1 MDGIRFV
8 DTTIRDGHQSLWA
21 ENMTTGMMLPVAEAM
36 DRAGFDAIELIS
48 SSHLKKCVRELK
60 EDPWARV
67 KLVSQRI
74 KNTPLRLNAGR
85 FSAFDITPRSM
96 YRLFMERMAAN
107 GIREARISEEWNELE
122 GWEWK
127 TKVSRDVGINPVLN
141 IIYSVS
147 PKHTDEY
154 FAERTRQAASLK
166 VNRLCLKDPGGLL
179 TPERVQTLVP
189 IVFANAN
196 GIPVELHTHCTT
208 GLGPLCCLEAVKLG
222 IKIVNTAL
230 PPLAD
235 GSSNPSLF
243 NVAKNLRALGY
254 QTLIDE
260 DLLKPV
266 SEHFTYIAKREGFP
280 IGAPVE
286 YDYSQY
292 QHQVPGGMISNLR
305 FQLKKVGLENKI
317 DQALEETMQVRAELG
332 YPIMVT
338 PLSQF
343 VGSQAAINV
352 IVGERYKEV
361 TDQIIQYALGYWG
374 KEGAELMAPEVK
386 AKILDRPRAKE
397 WAERPPPEPSVAR
410 AAQKNE
416 RREYFRRRL
425 SPALESRCKRNR
437 RNESRRRAQRISD
450 REPAVGKTDRCIEPD
465 ARIIAKSSFKKA
477 RCVVSLNRSTSA
489 GLIPARIER
498 ASRTSPLRSR
508 TRITN
513 TTNHGPLL
521 LHRRRHRCIHRR
533 RPWRLRRSLAQN
545 QNLGR
550 HAQHLRSR
558 RALSNVSCPGTFRR
572 RLGDSPLARSKSKRR
587 RLVLSSSASSSS
599 PAASIC

>member
-1 MDGIRFV
+1 VSTEGITFV

-21 ENMTTGMMLPVAEAM
+21 ENMTTGMMLPVAERM
-36 DRAGFDAIELIS
+36 DQAGFDAIELIS

-67 KLVSQRI
+67 RLMSQRI
-74 KNTPLRLNAGR
+74 TRTPLRLNAGR
-85 FSAFDITPRSM
+85 FSAFDITPKSM

-122 GWEWK
+122 GWTWK
-127 TKVSRDVGINPVLN
+127 VQVSRDVGINPVINL
-141 IIYSVS
+141 IYSVS

-154 FAERTRQAASLK
+154 FAQRTRDAASLK

-179 TPERVQTLVP
+179 TPDRVKTLVP
-189 IVFANAN
+189 IIFQNAN

-222 IKIVNTAL
+222 IRIVNTAL

-254 QTLIDE
+254 ETLIDE
-260 DLLKPV
+260 ELLKPV

-305 FQLKKVGLENKI
+305 FQLRKVGMEQKI

-374 KEGAELMAPEVK
+374 REGAELLDPQVK

-397 WAERPPPEPSVAR
+397 WAQWQPPEPTIPEIRKKMNAEGVSDEELLLRWNLSVEEIATMQAAGAPKEYLTAR
-410 AAQKNE
+410 QPLVNLLDE
-416 RREYFRRRL
+416 L
-425 SPALESRCKRNR
+425 SKRNQYR
-437 RNESRRRAQRISD
+437 QIVVQKGEMVISLQR
-450 REPAVGKTDRCIEPD
+450 G
-465 ARIIAKSSFKKA
+465 
-477 RCVVSLNRSTSA
+477 TSA
-489 GLIPARIER
+489 
-498 ASRTSPLRSR
+498 
-508 TRITN
+508 
-513 TTNHGPLL
+513 
-521 LHRRRHRCIHRR
+521 
-533 RPWRLRRSLAQN
+533 
-545 QNLGR
+545 
-550 HAQHLRSR
+550 
-558 RALSNVSCPGTFRR
+558 
-572 RLGDSPLARSKSKRR
+572 
-587 RLVLSSSASSSS
+587 
-599 PAASIC
+599 

>member
-1 MDGIRFV
+1 MSTDGIKFV

-67 KLVSQRI
+67 KLMSQRI
-74 KNTPLRLNAGR
+74 THTPLRLNAGR
-85 FSAFDITPRSM
+85 FSAFDLTPRSM

-122 GWEWK
+122 GWKWK
-127 TKVSRDVGINPVLN
+127 TQVSRDVGINPVPN

-154 FAERTRQAASLK
+154 FAQRTRDAASLK

-179 TPERVQTLVP
+179 TPERVKTLVP
-189 IVFANAN
+189 IMFQNAN
-196 GIPVELHTHCTT
+196 GIEIELHTHCTT

-254 QTLIDE
+254 KTLIDE
-260 DLLKPV
+260 ELLKPV
-266 SEHFTYIAKREGFP
+266 SDHFTIIAKREGFP

-305 FQLKKVGLENKI
+305 HQLRKVGLEQKI

-374 KEGAELMAPEVK
+374 REGAELMEPAVK

-397 WAERPPPEPSVAR
+397 WAQRQPPEPTVQELRKKMNAEGVSDEEFLLRWNLNVDEIATMRAVGAPKEYITAR
-410 AAQKNE
+410 QPLVNLIDA
-416 RREYFRRRL
+416 L
-425 SPALESRCKRNR
+425 SKRNDYR
-437 RNESRRRAQRISD
+437 QIIVQKGATVISLQ
-450 REPAVGKTDRCIEPD
+450 K
-465 ARIIAKSSFKKA
+465 
-477 RCVVSLNRSTSA
+477 
-489 GLIPARIER
+489 
-498 ASRTSPLRSR
+498 
-508 TRITN
+508 
-513 TTNHGPLL
+513 
-521 LHRRRHRCIHRR
+521 
-533 RPWRLRRSLAQN
+533 
-545 QNLGR
+545 
-550 HAQHLRSR
+550 
-558 RALSNVSCPGTFRR
+558 
-572 RLGDSPLARSKSKRR
+572 
-587 RLVLSSSASSSS
+587 SAS
-599 PAASIC
+599 A

>member
-1 MDGIRFV
+1 MSTDGIKFV

-67 KLVSQRI
+67 KLMSQRI
-74 KNTPLRLNAGR
+74 THTPLRLNAGR
-85 FSAFDITPRSM
+85 FSAFDLTPRSM

-122 GWEWK
+122 GWTWK
-127 TKVSRDVGINPVLN
+127 TQVSRDVGINPVLN

-154 FAERTRQAASLK
+154 FAQRTRDAASLE

-179 TPERVQTLVP
+179 TPERVKTLVP
-189 IVFANAN
+189 IMFQNAN
-196 GIPVELHTHCTT
+196 GIEIELHTHCTT

-254 QTLIDE
+254 KTLVDE
-260 DLLKPV
+260 ELLRPV
-266 SEHFTYIAKREGFP
+266 SDHFTFIAKREGFP

-305 FQLKKVGLENKI
+305 HQLRKVGLEQKI

-374 KEGAELMAPEVK
+374 REGAELMDPGVK
-386 AKILDRPRAKE
+386 TKILDRPRAKE
-397 WAERPPPEPSVAR
+397 WAKRQPPEPTVQELRKKMNAEGVSDEEFLLRWNLNVDEIETMR
-410 AAQKNE
+410 AAGAPK
-416 RREYFRRRL
+416 EYITARQPLVNLIDAL
-425 SPALESRCKRNR
+425 SKRNDYR
-437 RNESRRRAQRISD
+437 QIVIQKGGTVISLQKGA
-450 REPAVGKTDRCIEPD
+450 PA
-465 ARIIAKSSFKKA
+465 S
-477 RCVVSLNRSTSA
+477 
-489 GLIPARIER
+489 
-498 ASRTSPLRSR
+498 
-508 TRITN
+508 
-513 TTNHGPLL
+513 
-521 LHRRRHRCIHRR
+521 
-533 RPWRLRRSLAQN
+533 
-545 QNLGR
+545 
-550 HAQHLRSR
+550 
-558 RALSNVSCPGTFRR
+558 
-572 RLGDSPLARSKSKRR
+572 
-587 RLVLSSSASSSS
+587 
-599 PAASIC
+599 

>member
-1 MDGIRFV
+1 MDGIKFV

-67 KLVSQRI
+67 KLMSQRI
-74 KNTPLRLNAGR
+74 THTPLRLNAGR
-85 FSAFDITPRSM
+85 FSAFDLTPRSM

-122 GWEWK
+122 GWKWK
-127 TKVSRDVGINPVLN
+127 TQVSRDVGINAVPN

-154 FAERTRQAASLK
+154 FAQRTRDAASLK

-179 TPERVQTLVP
+179 TPERVKTLVP
-189 IVFANAN
+189 IMFQNAN
-196 GIPVELHTHCTT
+196 GIEIELHTHCTT

-254 QTLIDE
+254 KTLIDE
-260 DLLKPV
+260 ELLKPV
-266 SEHFTYIAKREGFP
+266 SDHFTIIAKREGFP

-305 FQLKKVGLENKI
+305 HQLRKVGLEQKI

-374 KEGAELMAPEVK
+374 REGAELMEPAVK

-397 WAERPPPEPSVAR
+397 WAERQPPEPTVQQLRKKMNAEGVSDEEFLLRWNLNVDEIATMR
-410 AAQKNE
+410 AAGAPK
-416 RREYFRRRL
+416 EYLTARQPLVNLIDAL
-425 SPALESRCKRNR
+425 SR
-437 RNESRRRAQRISD
+437 RNDYRQIVIQKGATVISLQK
-450 REPAVGKTDRCIEPD
+450 G
-465 ARIIAKSSFKKA
+465 
-477 RCVVSLNRSTSA
+477 TSA
-489 GLIPARIER
+489 
-498 ASRTSPLRSR
+498 
-508 TRITN
+508 
-513 TTNHGPLL
+513 
-521 LHRRRHRCIHRR
+521 
-533 RPWRLRRSLAQN
+533 
-545 QNLGR
+545 
-550 HAQHLRSR
+550 
-558 RALSNVSCPGTFRR
+558 
-572 RLGDSPLARSKSKRR
+572 
-587 RLVLSSSASSSS
+587 
-599 PAASIC
+599 

>member
-1 MDGIRFV
+1 
-8 DTTIRDGHQSLWA
+8 L
-21 ENMTTGMMLPVAEAM
+21 

-74 KNTPLRLNAGR
+74 TQTPLRLNAGR
-85 FSAFDITPRSM
+85 FSAFDLTPRSM
-96 YRLFMERMAAN
+96 YRLFMERMASN

-122 GWEWK
+122 GWTWK
-127 TKVSRDVGINPVLN
+127 TQVARDVGINPVPN

-147 PKHTDEY
+147 PKHTDAY

-166 VNRLCLKDPGGLL
+166 VSRLCLKDPGGLL
-179 TPERVQTLVP
+179 TPERIQTLVP
-189 IVFANAN
+189 IMFENAG
-196 GIPVELHTHCTT
+196 GIPIELHTHCTT

-260 DLLKPV
+260 EILIPV

-286 YDYSQY
+286 YDYTQY

-305 FQLKKVGLENKI
+305 FQLRKVGMEHKI
-317 DQALEETMQVRAELG
+317 DAALAETMQVRAELG

-352 IVGERYKEV
+352 IVGERYREV

-397 WAERPPPEPSVAR
+397 WAAHPPPEPSVAELRKRMNAEHVSDEDFLLRWNLEEHEIAAMR
-410 AAQKNE
+410 AAGAPKEYLSARQPLVGLIDALSKRKNYRQILVQKGE
-416 RREYFRRRL
+416 M
-425 SPALESRCKRNR
+425 
-437 RNESRRRAQRISD
+437 
-450 REPAVGKTDRCIEPD
+450 
-465 ARIIAKSSFKKA
+465 
-477 RCVVSLNRSTSA
+477 VVSLNR
-489 GLIPARIER
+489 G
-498 ASRTSPLRSR
+498 RSV
-508 TRITN
+508 N
-513 TTNHGPLL
+513 
-521 LHRRRHRCIHRR
+521 
-533 RPWRLRRSLAQN
+533 
-545 QNLGR
+545 
-550 HAQHLRSR
+550 
-558 RALSNVSCPGTFRR
+558 
-572 RLGDSPLARSKSKRR
+572 
-587 RLVLSSSASSSS
+587 
-599 PAASIC
+599 

>member
-1 MDGIRFV
+1 MTSEGIKFV

-21 ENMTTGMMLPVAEAM
+21 ENMTTGMMLPIAERL

-67 KLVSQRI
+67 RLMRERI
-74 KNTPLRLNAGR
+74 TRTPLRLNAGR

-122 GWEWK
+122 GWRWK
-127 TKVSRDVGINPVLN
+127 TKVARDVGINPVPN

-154 FAERTRQAASLK
+154 FAERTRQAASLE

-179 TPERVQTLVP
+179 TPERVKTLVP
-189 IVFANAN
+189 IMFQNAR

-222 IKIVNTAL
+222 IRIVNTAL

-254 QTLIDE
+254 KTVIDE
-260 DLLKPV
+260 GLLTPV
-266 SEHFTYIAKREGFP
+266 SDHFTYIAKREGFP

-286 YDYSQY
+286 YEFAQY

-305 FQLKKVGLENKI
+305 HQLRKVGMQDKI
-317 DQALEETMQVRAELG
+317 DQALEETMRVRAELG

-352 IVGERYKEV
+352 IVGERYKEI

-374 KEGAELMAPEVK
+374 REGAELMDANVK
-386 AKILDRPRAKE
+386 ERILNRPRAKE
-397 WAERPPPEPSVAR
+397 WAEWQPPEPSIPEIRRKMGAEGVSDEELLLRWNLSVEEIASMR
-410 AAQKNE
+410 AAGAPK
-416 RREYFRRRL
+416 EYLTARKPIVML
-425 SPALESRCKRNR
+425 LDEL
-437 RNESRRRAQRISD
+437 SRRSEYRQIVVQKGEMTISLQR
-450 REPAVGKTDRCIEPD
+450 
-465 ARIIAKSSFKKA
+465 
-477 RCVVSLNRSTSA
+477 
-489 GLIPARIER
+489 
-498 ASRTSPLRSR
+498 
-508 TRITN
+508 
-513 TTNHGPLL
+513 
-521 LHRRRHRCIHRR
+521 
-533 RPWRLRRSLAQN
+533 
-545 QNLGR
+545 
-550 HAQHLRSR
+550 
-558 RALSNVSCPGTFRR
+558 
-572 RLGDSPLARSKSKRR
+572 
-587 RLVLSSSASSSS
+587 
-599 PAASIC
+599 

>member
-1 MDGIRFV
+1 MDRGELGHRPAQSKLLHRSLRLGAEIFSRRAAAQHQYLLQDKAMFGSDWPAIGVERWLEEFGQVNMKPEIRKKIMLDNAVKFFGITPVRRLGLTTKTRRARSSEHSNPNPLCPSCLRGEKLISQSTAANHNMDGIKFV

-21 ENMTTGMMLPVAEAM
+21 ESMTTGMMLPVAEAM

-189 IVFANAN
+189 IVFANAS

-222 IKIVNTAL
+222 IKNRQHGAAAAGGRLVQSVVVQCRQEPARSGVSNHSSMKICSSRYPSIL
-230 PPLAD
+230 PTSPNVKAFPLA
-235 GSSNPSLF
+235 
-243 NVAKNLRALGY
+243 
-254 QTLIDE
+254 
-260 DLLKPV
+260 
-266 SEHFTYIAKREGFP
+266 
-280 IGAPVE
+280 
-286 YDYSQY
+286 
-292 QHQVPGGMISNLR
+292 
-305 FQLKKVGLENKI
+305 
-317 DQALEETMQVRAELG
+317 
-332 YPIMVT
+332 
-338 PLSQF
+338 
-343 VGSQAAINV
+343 
-352 IVGERYKEV
+352 
-361 TDQIIQYALGYWG
+361 
-374 KEGAELMAPEVK
+374 
-386 AKILDRPRAKE
+386 
-397 WAERPPPEPSVAR
+397 
-410 AAQKNE
+410 
-416 RREYFRRRL
+416 RRW
-425 SPALESRCKRNR
+425 S
-437 RNESRRRAQRISD
+437 
-450 REPAVGKTDRCIEPD
+450 TTT
-465 ARIIAKSSFKKA
+465 
-477 RCVVSLNRSTSA
+477 RSTS
-489 GLIPARIER
+489 
-498 ASRTSPLRSR
+498 TK
-508 TRITN
+508 
-513 TTNHGPLL
+513 
-521 LHRRRHRCIHRR
+521 C
-533 RPWRLRRSLAQN
+533 
-545 QNLGR
+545 
-550 HAQHLRSR
+550 
-558 RALSNVSCPGTFRR
+558 
-572 RLGDSPLARSKSKRR
+572 
-587 RLVLSSSASSSS
+587 
-599 PAASIC
+599 PAA

>member
-1 MDGIRFV
+1 MNTDGIRFV

-21 ENMTTGMMLPVAEAM
+21 ENMTTGMMLPVAEAL

-67 KLVSQRI
+67 KLMSERI
-74 KNTPLRLNAGR
+74 THTPLRLNAGR
-85 FSAFDITPRSM
+85 FSAFDLTPRSM

-122 GWEWK
+122 GWTWK
-127 TKVSRDVGINPVLN
+127 VAVARDVGINPVPN

-147 PKHTDEY
+147 PKHTDDY

-166 VNRLCLKDPGGLL
+166 VDRLCLKDPGGLL

-189 IVFANAN
+189 IMFANAN
-196 GIPVELHTHCTT
+196 GIPIELHTHCTT

-243 NVAKNLRALGY
+243 NVARNLRALGY

-260 DLLKPV
+260 EILRPV
-266 SEHFTYIAKREGFP
+266 SEHFRQIAKREGFP
-280 IGAPVE
+280 IGEPVE

-305 FQLKKVGLENKI
+305 FQLRKVGVEHKI
-317 DQALEETMQVRAELG
+317 DEALRETMRVRAELG

-374 KEGAELMAPEVK
+374 REGAELMDPEVK

-397 WAERPPPEPSVAR
+397 WAVWQPPQPSIAEIRKKMNAEHVSDEELLLRWNLGVDEIQAMR
-410 AAQKNE
+410 TAGAPKEYLTSRQPLVNLIDALSKRKGYRQIVIQKGDM
-416 RREYFRRRL
+416 L
-425 SPALESRCKRNR
+425 
-437 RNESRRRAQRISD
+437 
-450 REPAVGKTDRCIEPD
+450 
-465 ARIIAKSSFKKA
+465 
-477 RCVVSLNRSTSA
+477 VSLNRGA
-489 GLIPARIER
+489 PA
-498 ASRTSPLRSR
+498 S
-508 TRITN
+508 
-513 TTNHGPLL
+513 
-521 LHRRRHRCIHRR
+521 
-533 RPWRLRRSLAQN
+533 
-545 QNLGR
+545 
-550 HAQHLRSR
+550 
-558 RALSNVSCPGTFRR
+558 
-572 RLGDSPLARSKSKRR
+572 
-587 RLVLSSSASSSS
+587 
-599 PAASIC
+599 

>member
-1 MDGIRFV
+1 MDGIKFV

-21 ENMTTGMMLPVAEAM
+21 ENMTTGMMLPVAEAL

-67 KLVSQRI
+67 RLVSQRI
-74 KNTPLRLNAGR
+74 TRTPLRLNAGR
-85 FSAFDITPRSM
+85 FSAFDLTPRSM

-122 GWEWK
+122 GWAWK
-127 TKVSRDVGINPVLN
+127 VEVARDVGINPVPN

-154 FAERTRQAASLK
+154 FAERTRHAASLK

-189 IVFANAN
+189 IMFQNAN
-196 GIPVELHTHCTT
+196 GIPLELHTHCTT

-254 QTLIDE
+254 KTLIDE
-260 DLLKPV
+260 EVLKPV

-286 YDYSQY
+286 YDYAQY

-305 FQLKKVGLENKI
+305 FQLRKVGMEDKI
-317 DQALEETMQVRAELG
+317 DQALAETMRVRAELG

-352 IVGERYKEV
+352 IVGKRYQEV

-374 KEGAELMAPEVK
+374 KEGAELMAPDVK
-386 AKILDRPRAKE
+386 ARIMDRPRAKE
-397 WAERPPPEPSVAR
+397 WAEWQPPEPTVTEIRKKMDAEHVSDEELLLRWNLGVDEIEAMR
-410 AAQKNE
+410 AAGAPK
-416 RREYFRRRL
+416 EYL
-425 SPALESRCKRNR
+425 
-437 RNESRRRAQRISD
+437 
-450 REPAVGKTDRCIEPD
+450 T
-465 ARIIAKSSFKKA
+465 ARQPL
-477 RCVVSLNRSTSA
+477 VNLLDSL
-489 GLIPARIER
+489 
-498 ASRTSPLRSR
+498 
-508 TRITN
+508 
-513 TTNHGPLL
+513 
-521 LHRRRHRCIHRR
+521 
-533 RPWRLRRSLAQN
+533 
-545 QNLGR
+545 
-550 HAQHLRSR
+550 
-558 RALSNVSCPGTFRR
+558 
-572 RLGDSPLARSKSKRR
+572 SKRTEYR
-587 RLVLSSSASSSS
+587 QIVIQKGDMVLSLQKD
-599 PAASIC
+599 AAAKNL

>member
-1 MDGIRFV
+1 VTTDGIKFV

-74 KNTPLRLNAGR
+74 THTPLRLNAGR
-85 FSAFDITPRSM
+85 FSAFDLTPRSL
-96 YRLFMERMAAN
+96 YRLFMQRMAAN
-107 GIREARISEEWNELE
+107 GIREARISEEWNEME

-127 TKVSRDVGINPVLN
+127 VNVARDVGINPVPN

-166 VNRLCLKDPGGLL
+166 VSRLCLKDPGGLL
-179 TPERVQTLVP
+179 TPDRLKTLVP
-189 IVFANAN
+189 IIFKSAG

-243 NVAKNLRALGY
+243 NVTKNLRALGY
-254 QTLIDE
+254 KTLIDE
-260 DLLKPV
+260 ESLKPV
-266 SEHFTYIAKREGFP
+266 SDHFTYIAKREGFP

-305 FQLKKVGLENKI
+305 FQLRKVGMEHKI
-317 DQALEETMQVRAELG
+317 DQALEETMRVRAELG

-374 KEGAELMAPEVK
+374 REGAELMDPEVK

-397 WAERPPPEPSVAR
+397 WAERPPPEPTVQELRKKMNAESVSDEEFLLRWNLNVDEIATMR
-410 AAQKNE
+410 AAGAPKEYLTARQPLVNLLDALSKRKDYRQIVIQKGE
-416 RREYFRRRL
+416 M
-425 SPALESRCKRNR
+425 
-437 RNESRRRAQRISD
+437 
-450 REPAVGKTDRCIEPD
+450 
-465 ARIIAKSSFKKA
+465 
-477 RCVVSLNRSTSA
+477 VVSL
-489 GLIPARIER
+489 
-498 ASRTSPLRSR
+498 
-508 TRITN
+508 
-513 TTNHGPLL
+513 
-521 LHRRRHRCIHRR
+521 
-533 RPWRLRRSLAQN
+533 QK
-545 QNLGR
+545 
-550 HAQHLRSR
+550 
-558 RALSNVSCPGTFRR
+558 
-572 RLGDSPLARSKSKRR
+572 GD
-587 RLVLSSSASSSS
+587 
-599 PAASIC
+599 AA

>member
-1 MDGIRFV
+1 MTADGITFV

-36 DRAGFDAIELIS
+36 DRAGFDSIELIS

-67 KLVSQRI
+67 KLVSERI
-74 KNTPLRLNAGR
+74 TRTPLRLNAGR

-122 GWEWK
+122 GWSWK
-127 TKVSRDVGINPVLN
+127 VQVARDVGINPVPN

-154 FAERTRQAASLK
+154 FAERTRQAASLG

-189 IVFANAN
+189 IMFANAN

-222 IKIVNTAL
+222 IKIINTAL

-260 DLLKPV
+260 EMLKPV
-266 SEHFTYIAKREGFP
+266 SDHFTYIAKREGFP

-305 FQLKKVGLENKI
+305 FQLRKVGMESKI
-317 DQALEETMQVRAELG
+317 DEALEETMRVRAELG

-374 KEGAELMAPEVK
+374 KEGADLMAPEVK
-386 AKILDRPRAKE
+386 AKIMDRPRAKE
-397 WAERPPPEPSVAR
+397 WAEWQPPEPSVAEIRKKMNAQNCSDEELLLRWNLSIDEIETMR
-410 AAQKNE
+410 AAGAPKEYLTARQPLVNLLDALAKRSDYRQIVIQKGDMV
-416 RREYFRRRL
+416 L
-425 SPALESRCKRNR
+425 
-437 RNESRRRAQRISD
+437 
-450 REPAVGKTDRCIEPD
+450 
-465 ARIIAKSSFKKA
+465 
-477 RCVVSLNRSTSA
+477 SLNRATAAAKKIDASTS
-489 GLIPARIER
+489 
-498 ASRTSPLRSR
+498 
-508 TRITN
+508 
-513 TTNHGPLL
+513 
-521 LHRRRHRCIHRR
+521 
-533 RPWRLRRSLAQN
+533 
-545 QNLGR
+545 
-550 HAQHLRSR
+550 
-558 RALSNVSCPGTFRR
+558 
-572 RLGDSPLARSKSKRR
+572 
-587 RLVLSSSASSSS
+587 SA
-599 PAASIC
+599 

>member
-1 MDGIRFV
+1 MDGIKFV

-74 KNTPLRLNAGR
+74 TRTPLRLNAGR

-122 GWEWK
+122 GWTWK
-127 TKVSRDVGINPVLN
+127 CDVARNVGINPVPN

-154 FAERTRQAASLK
+154 FAERTQQAASLR

-179 TPERVQTLVP
+179 TPERLQTLVP
-189 IVFANAN
+189 IMFANAN
-196 GIPVELHTHCTT
+196 GIPLELHTHCTT
-208 GLGPLCCLEAVKLG
+208 GLGPLCCLEAVELG
-222 IKIVNTAL
+222 IRIVNTAL

-254 QTLIDE
+254 KTLIDE
-260 DLLKPV
+260 EILKPV
-266 SEHFTYIAKREGFP
+266 SDHFTYIAKREGFP
-280 IGAPVE
+280 IGEPVE

-305 FQLKKVGLENKI
+305 FQLRKVGMESKI
-317 DQALEETMQVRAELG
+317 DQALEETMRVRAELG

-386 AKILDRPRAKE
+386 GKILDRPRARE
-397 WAERPPPEPSVAR
+397 WADRQAPEPTVAELRKKMNAENVSDEEFLLRWNLDVEEIEAMR
-410 AAQKNE
+410 ATGAPKEYLTARQPLVNLLDELAKRSNYRQIVIQKGDM
-416 RREYFRRRL
+416 
-425 SPALESRCKRNR
+425 K
-437 RNESRRRAQRISD
+437 
-450 REPAVGKTDRCIEPD
+450 
-465 ARIIAKSSFKKA
+465 
-477 RCVVSLNRSTSA
+477 VSLNRSA
-489 GLIPARIER
+489 
-498 ASRTSPLRSR
+498 
-508 TRITN
+508 
-513 TTNHGPLL
+513 
-521 LHRRRHRCIHRR
+521 
-533 RPWRLRRSLAQN
+533 
-545 QNLGR
+545 
-550 HAQHLRSR
+550 
-558 RALSNVSCPGTFRR
+558 
-572 RLGDSPLARSKSKRR
+572 
-587 RLVLSSSASSSS
+587 
-599 PAASIC
+599 PAA

>member
-1 MDGIRFV
+1 MDGITFV

-21 ENMTTGMMLPVAEAM
+21 ENMTTGMMLPVAEAL

-74 KNTPLRLNAGR
+74 TRTPLRLNAGR
-85 FSAFDITPRSM
+85 FSAFDLTPRSM

-122 GWEWK
+122 GWTWK
-127 TKVSRDVGINPVLN
+127 TQVARDVGINPVPN

-179 TPERVQTLVP
+179 TPERVQSLVP
-189 IVFANAN
+189 IMFKNAH
-196 GIPVELHTHCTT
+196 GIPMELHTHCTT

-254 QTLIDE
+254 KTLIDE
-260 DLLKPV
+260 ELLKPV

-280 IGAPVE
+280 VGAPVE

-305 FQLKKVGLENKI
+305 FQLRKVGIEHKI

-397 WAERPPPEPSVAR
+397 WAARQPPEPTVAELRKKMNAEHVSDEDFLLRWNLEENEIAAMR
-410 AAQKNE
+410 AAGVPK
-416 RREYFRRRL
+416 EYV
-425 SPALESRCKRNR
+425 S
-437 RNESRRRAQRISD
+437 
-450 REPAVGKTDRCIEPD
+450 
-465 ARIIAKSSFKKA
+465 ARQP
-477 RCVVSLNRSTSA
+477 LM
-489 GLIPARIER
+489 GLIDALSKRKNYRQIVVQKGQMLI
-498 ASRTSPLRSR
+498 S
-508 TRITN
+508 
-513 TTNHGPLL
+513 
-521 LHRRRHRCIHRR
+521 LHR
-533 RPWRLRRSLAQN
+533 
-545 QNLGR
+545 G
-550 HAQHLRSR
+550 
-558 RALSNVSCPGTFRR
+558 
-572 RLGDSPLARSKSKRR
+572 
-587 RLVLSSSASSSS
+587 SSAT
-599 PAASIC
+599 

>member
-1 MDGIRFV
+1 VSTEGIKFV

-21 ENMTTGMMLPVAEAM
+21 ENMTTGMMLPVAERM

-67 KLVSQRI
+67 KLMSERI
-74 KNTPLRLNAGR
+74 THTPLRLNAGR
-85 FSAFDITPRSM
+85 FSAFDLTPRSM

-122 GWEWK
+122 GWRWK
-127 TKVSRDVGINPVLN
+127 TEVARNVGINPVPN

-154 FAERTRQAASLK
+154 FAERTRQAASLE

-179 TPERVQTLVP
+179 TPERIKTLVP
-189 IVFANAN
+189 IMFQNAG

-208 GLGPLCCLEAVKLG
+208 GLGPLCCLEAVRLG

-254 QTLIDE
+254 NTLIDE
-260 DLLKPV
+260 ELLKPV
-266 SEHFTYIAKREGFP
+266 SDHFTFIAKREGFP

-286 YDYSQY
+286 YDFSQY

-305 FQLKKVGLENKI
+305 FQLRKVGMEHKI
-317 DQALEETMQVRAELG
+317 DQALEETMRVRSELG

-374 KEGAELMAPEVK
+374 KEGAELMELTVK

-397 WAERPPPEPSVAR
+397 WAERQPPEPTVQELRKKMNAESV
-410 AAQKNE
+410 
-416 RREYFRRRL
+416 
-425 SPALESRCKRNR
+425 
-437 RNESRRRAQRISD
+437 SD
-450 REPAVGKTDRCIEPD
+450 EEFLLRWNLNVDEIE
-465 ARIIAKSSFKKA
+465 AM
-477 RCVVSLNRSTSA
+477 
-489 GLIPARIER
+489 R
-498 ASRTSPLRSR
+498 ASGAPKEYLTARKPIVT
-508 TRITN
+508 
-513 TTNHGPLL
+513 LL
-521 LHRRRHRCIHRR
+521 DEL
-533 RPWRLRRSLAQN
+533 
-545 QNLGR
+545 
-550 HAQHLRSR
+550 
-558 RALSNVSCPGTFRR
+558 
-572 RLGDSPLARSKSKRR
+572 SKRSHYR
-587 RLVLSSSASSSS
+587 QIVVQKGEMVISLQR
-599 PAASIC
+599 

>member
-1 MDGIRFV
+1 MTTDGIRFV

-21 ENMTTGMMLPVAEAM
+21 ESMTTGMMLPVAEAM

-147 PKHTDEY
+147 PKHTDDY

-260 DLLKPV
+260 ELLKPV
-266 SEHFTYIAKREGFP
+266 SDHFTYIAKREGFP

-397 WAERPPPEPSVAR
+397 WAGRPPPEPSVAELR
-410 AAQKNE
+410 KKMHSENVSDEDFLLRWNLEVKEIEEMKAAGAPKEYLTASQPLVKLIDALSQRKDYRQIVIQKGE
-416 RREYFRRRL
+416 M
-425 SPALESRCKRNR
+425 
-437 RNESRRRAQRISD
+437 
-450 REPAVGKTDRCIEPD
+450 
-465 ARIIAKSSFKKA
+465 
-477 RCVVSLNRSTSA
+477 VVSLQR
-489 GLIPARIER
+489 
-498 ASRTSPLRSR
+498 
-508 TRITN
+508 
-513 TTNHGPLL
+513 
-521 LHRRRHRCIHRR
+521 
-533 RPWRLRRSLAQN
+533 
-545 QNLGR
+545 
-550 HAQHLRSR
+550 
-558 RALSNVSCPGTFRR
+558 
-572 RLGDSPLARSKSKRR
+572 D
-587 RLVLSSSASSSS
+587 
-599 PAASIC
+599 AAT

>member
-1 MDGIRFV
+1 MVQTDGIKFV

-21 ENMTTGMMLPVAEAM
+21 ENMTTGMMLPVAETL

-67 KLVSQRI
+67 RLMRERMPR
-74 KNTPLRLNAGR
+74 TPLRLNAGR

-154 FAERTRQAASLK
+154 FAERTRQAASLQ

-189 IVFANAN
+189 IMFANAS
-196 GIPVELHTHCTT
+196 GIPIELHTHCTT

-254 QTLIDE
+254 KTLIDE
-260 DLLKPV
+260 EALKPV

-280 IGAPVE
+280 IGEPVE

-305 FQLKKVGLENKI
+305 FQLRKVGMEKKI
-317 DQALEETMQVRAELG
+317 DQALAETMRVRAELG

-352 IVGERYKEV
+352 IVGDRYKEV

-374 KEGAELMAPEVK
+374 KEGAELMDPAVK
-386 AKILDRPRAKE
+386 TKIMDRPRAKE
-397 WAERPPPEPSVAR
+397 WAAWQPPEPTIAELRKKMNAENVSDEEFLLRWNLNVEEIDAMR
-410 AAQKNE
+410 AAGAPKEYLTSRQPLVNLVEALSKRKDYRQIVIQKG
-416 RREYFRRRL
+416 
-425 SPALESRCKRNR
+425 
-437 RNESRRRAQRISD
+437 D
-450 REPAVGKTDRCIEPD
+450 M
-465 ARIIAKSSFKKA
+465 
-477 RCVVSLNRSTSA
+477 VVSLNRST
-489 GLIPARIER
+489 P
-498 ASRTSPLRSR
+498 
-508 TRITN
+508 
-513 TTNHGPLL
+513 
-521 LHRRRHRCIHRR
+521 
-533 RPWRLRRSLAQN
+533 
-545 QNLGR
+545 
-550 HAQHLRSR
+550 
-558 RALSNVSCPGTFRR
+558 V
-572 RLGDSPLARSKSKRR
+572 
-587 RLVLSSSASSSS
+587 V
-599 PAASIC
+599 

>member
-1 MDGIRFV
+1 VSTDGIKFV

-67 KLVSQRI
+67 RLMSQRI
-74 KNTPLRLNAGR
+74 THTQLRLNAGR
-85 FSAFDITPRSM
+85 FSAFDLTPRSM

-122 GWEWK
+122 GWTWK
-127 TKVSRDVGINPVLN
+127 TQVARDVGINPVPN

-147 PKHTDEY
+147 PKHTDDY
-154 FAERTRQAASLK
+154 FAQRTRDAASLK

-179 TPERVQTLVP
+179 TPERVKTLVP
-189 IVFANAN
+189 IMFQNAN
-196 GIPVELHTHCTT
+196 GIEVELHTHCTT

-254 QTLIDE
+254 KTLIDE
-260 DLLKPV
+260 ELLKPV
-266 SEHFTYIAKREGFP
+266 SDHFTIIAKREGFP

-305 FQLKKVGLENKI
+305 HQLRKVGLEKKI

-374 KEGAELMAPEVK
+374 REGAELMDPAVK

-397 WAERPPPEPSVAR
+397 WAERQPPEPTVQELRKKMNAENVSDEEFLLRWNLNADEIETMR
-410 AAQKNE
+410 AAGAPK
-416 RREYFRRRL
+416 EY
-425 SPALESRCKRNR
+425 
-437 RNESRRRAQRISD
+437 I
-450 REPAVGKTDRCIEPD
+450 T
-465 ARIIAKSSFKKA
+465 ARQPL
-477 RCVVSLNRSTSA
+477 VN
-489 GLIPARIER
+489 LIDE
-498 ASRTSPLRSR
+498 L
-508 TRITN
+508 
-513 TTNHGPLL
+513 
-521 LHRRRHRCIHRR
+521 
-533 RPWRLRRSLAQN
+533 
-545 QNLGR
+545 
-550 HAQHLRSR
+550 
-558 RALSNVSCPGTFRR
+558 
-572 RLGDSPLARSKSKRR
+572 SKRSDYR
-587 RLVLSSSASSSS
+587 QIVIQKGATVISLQKGAPAS
-599 PAASIC
+599 

>member
-1 MDGIRFV
+1 VTSEGIKFV

-67 KLVSQRI
+67 KLMSERI
-74 KNTPLRLNAGR
+74 THTPLRLNAGR

-107 GIREARISEEWNELE
+107 GIREARISEEWNEIE
-122 GWEWK
+122 GWTWK
-127 TKVSRDVGINPVLN
+127 CDVARDVGINPVPN

-166 VNRLCLKDPGGLL
+166 VTRLCLKDPGGLL
-179 TPERVQTLVP
+179 TPERLQTLVP
-189 IVFANAN
+189 IMFANAN
-196 GIPVELHTHCTT
+196 GIPLELHTHCTT

-254 QTLIDE
+254 KTLIDE
-260 DLLKPV
+260 EILKPV
-266 SEHFTYIAKREGFP
+266 SDHFTYIAKREGFP
-280 IGAPVE
+280 IGEPVE

-305 FQLKKVGLENKI
+305 FQLRKVGMESKI
-317 DQALEETMQVRAELG
+317 DQALEETMRVRADLG

-374 KEGAELMAPEVK
+374 KEGAELMAPDVK
-386 AKILDRPRAKE
+386 AKIMDRPRAKE
-397 WAERPPPEPSVAR
+397 WAEWQPPEPTVAELRKKMNAENVSDEEFLLRWNLNVEEIQAMR
-410 AAQKNE
+410 AAGAPK
-416 RREYFRRRL
+416 EYLTSRQPL
-425 SPALESRCKRNR
+425 VNLLE
-437 RNESRRRAQRISD
+437 
-450 REPAVGKTDRCIEPD
+450 
-465 ARIIAKSSFKKA
+465 
-477 RCVVSLNRSTSA
+477 
-489 GLIPARIER
+489 
-498 ASRTSPLRSR
+498 
-508 TRITN
+508 
-513 TTNHGPLL
+513 
-521 LHRRRHRCIHRR
+521 
-533 RPWRLRRSLAQN
+533 
-545 QNLGR
+545 
-550 HAQHLRSR
+550 
-558 RALSNVSCPGTFRR
+558 ALSKRKDFRQIVIQK
-572 RLGDSPLARSKSKRR
+572 GDMAISLQR
-587 RLVLSSSASSSS
+587 
-599 PAASIC
+599 